1 MRYSIALTAFVSLAA
16 SWIVFTP
23 QCMDCDRPPP
33 FGQGGYAETV
43 RWAAMYQEACDPLP
57 QKIFHRL
64 KPYDFDLTFKL
75 GSFSEDA
82 GDVLCGG

>member
-1 MRYSIALTAFVSLAA
+1 MRYVIALTAFGFLAT
-16 SWIVFTP
+16 SWLIFP
-23 QCMDCDRPPP
+23 PLCMGCDRPPL

-43 RWAAMYQEACDPLP
+43 RWAAMYQEACDTLP